1 MFHKNNISSITNIAL
16 HSLLIKNRILQFAST
31 CKALSFAWVTP
42 ILWIPVILVGISS
55 NVYSQQTVIYPRAE
69 SESDVRA
76 SYPMALLQK
85 CEQQN
90 RHIFILK
97 PSRVRTQQGRSLRQ
111 LAADKEMDVVWALTD
126 RQREEALLP
135 IRIPID
141 RGLIGWRLLLISTSK
156 QHVFEQVSTAEQ
168 LRDLVAGQGHDWPDV
183 EVLKANRFTVA
194 SSSTYQG
201 LFHMLAREHIDYFP
215 RAISEVWPELANNAD
230 LGLTVQSKLLIYY
243 PSALYYFV
251 NKKNVWLA
259 DTLEKCLSKATED
272 GSFKALFDEYY
283 LDFIL
288 RADLKNRTIIRL
300 TNPLLP
306 ASAPAIDSGYWFS
319 PEEYY

>member
-1 MFHKNNISSITNIAL
+1 MSHHNSMSTLQNKIRQ
-16 HSLLIKNRILQFAST
+16 SLFIKNRLPRLAIAFKSL
-31 CKALSFAWVTP
+31 ALTWLTP
-42 ILWIPVILVGISS
+42 ISRTFALFIGISS
-55 NVYSQQTVIYPRAE
+55 SVYSQQTVVYPRAE
-69 SESDVRA
+69 SVSDVRS

-85 CEQQN
+85 CEQQYSDV
-90 RHIFILK
+90 FTLK
-97 PSRVRTQQGRSLRQ
+97 PSKVHTQQGRSLRQ
-111 LAADKEMDVVWALTD
+111 LEADKDMDVVWALTNQ
-126 RQREEALLP
+126 QREEALLP

-141 RGLIGWRLLLISTSK
+141 RGLIGWRLLLINSNK
-156 QHVFEQVSTAEQ
+156 QHIFDNISTAEQ
-168 LRDLVAGQGHDWPDV
+168 LSKLVAGQGHDWPDV
-183 EVLKANRFTVA
+183 DVLKANHFTVA
-194 SSSTYQG
+194 SSSTYEG

-215 RAISEVWPELANNAD
+215 RAISEVWPELASNAH

-259 DTLEKCLSKATED
+259 DTLETCLSQATED

-288 RADLKNRTIIRL
+288 RADLKNRTIISL

-306 ASAPAIDSGYWFS
+306 ASAPTSDSGYWFS

>member
-1 MFHKNNISSITNIAL
+1 MPNSMNNFGFAHTQVQSFFKFTRQVLLSTVSKTLRTFIVTPRCWQLAL
-16 HSLLIKNRILQFAST
+16 SLLLANHVCA
-31 CKALSFAWVTP
+31 
-42 ILWIPVILVGISS
+42 
-55 NVYSQQTVIYPRAE
+55 QQTVVYPRAE
-69 SESDVRA
+69 SSSDVRS

-85 CEQQN
+85 CEQQYSD
-90 RHIFILK
+90 IFTLK
-97 PSRVRTQQGRSLRQ
+97 PSRVNTQQGRSLRQ
-111 LAADKEMDVVWALTD
+111 LEADKDMDVVWALTD
-126 RQREEALLP
+126 QQREEALLP

-141 RGLIGWRLLLISTSK
+141 RGLIGWRLLLINSNK
-156 QHVFEQVSTAEQ
+156 QLIFDNVSTAEQ
-168 LRDLVAGQGHDWPDV
+168 LSKLVAGQGHDWPDV
-183 EVLKANRFTVA
+183 DVLKANHFTVA
-194 SSSTYQG
+194 SSSTYEG

-215 RAISEVWPELANNAD
+215 RAISEVWPELASNAH

-259 DTLEKCLSKATED
+259 DTLEKCLSQATED

-288 RADLKNRTIIRL
+288 RADLKNRTIIGL
-300 TNPLLP
+300 DNPLLP
-306 ASAPAIDSGYWFS
+306 ASAPTKDSGYWFS

>member
-1 MFHKNNISSITNIAL
+1 MPHSTNDIGFSHTAVQ
-16 HSLLIKNRILQFAST
+16 SLLKHYRVALVSKVT
-31 CKALSFAWVTP
+31 KALRSYLASPFCWQIAISLLVSNQVFA
-42 ILWIPVILVGISS
+42 
-55 NVYSQQTVIYPRAE
+55 QQTVIYPRAE
-69 SESDVRA
+69 SDTDVR
-76 SYPMALLQK
+76 SSFPMALLQK

-90 RHIFILK
+90 SDIFTLK
-97 PSRVRTQQGRSLRQ
+97 PSRVHTQQGRSLRQ

-126 RQREEALLP
+126 RQREAALLP

-141 RGLIGWRLLLISTSK
+141 RGLIGWRLLLINTSK

-183 EVLKANRFTVA
+183 EVLKANHFTVA

-215 RAISEVWPELANNAD
+215 RAISEVWPELASNAD

-259 DTLEKCLSKATED
+259 DTLEKCLSQATKD